1 MSNLPETYADD
12 TAKSRRLATLRVLYE
27 NEGSANES
35 LLRVALHQLG
45 FRGRFQ
51 TEEALA
57 GDIAVLK
64 AELLIEED
72 SYQGKVRTLVITKRG
87 VAFLQ
92 RRIEPVDGIEYPDVA

>member
-45 FRGRFQ
+45 FRGRHQ
-51 TEEALA
+51 SVEALA
-57 GDIAVLK
+57 GDLKVLL
-64 AELLIEED
+64 AARLIQEEF
-72 SYQGKVRTLVITKRG
+72 YKGKVQTLVITDRG

-92 RRIEPVDGIEYPDVA
+92 RRIEPVPGIEYPDVA